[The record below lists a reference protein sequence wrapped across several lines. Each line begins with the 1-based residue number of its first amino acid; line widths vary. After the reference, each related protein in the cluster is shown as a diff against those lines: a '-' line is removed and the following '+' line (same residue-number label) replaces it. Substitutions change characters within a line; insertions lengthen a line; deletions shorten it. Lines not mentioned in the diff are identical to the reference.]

1 MNSFPLICALFIP
14 NHIGTILG
22 FFSTIAGYMVIY
34 VMPIFVHL
42 KH

>member
-1 MNSFPLICALFIP
+1 MNSFPLICALFIT
-14 NHIGTILG
+14 NIGTILG